1 MSWDFC
7 FNLISFFIILFLGVY
22 ILFLGVFFPK
32 NASFIKIIHKL
43 SAIYIFFS
51 FFIYNFSIVLRPNMA
66 DTFVV
71 EKSVEVFQSFI
82 DKTGINVSENKIENM
97 NFFFVEGNHN
107 FSDMLQM
114 IQNNSLFMNL
124 FVIYAFF
131 MVFVFFFGIID
142 SFFIANNT
150 DIEYALLVFFVLLA
164 SLFVFYVHSFLD
176 IILALEVITLAS
188 YVLVAFERQ
197 NRFSTF
203 GGVQY
208 FILGSVPSGMLLLG
222 AGMLYKNWGTLA
234 LEDLDLLLTY
244 TYLSVFNYNFFE
256 EAISFNTVV
265 NENAFGVDG
274 NNFEFLFKNF
284 SFSNLIVNST
294 NWELLYTEST
304 SFVFITILAFFL
316 LMFNFFFKITAAPFQ
331 FWAPS
336 VYGNAPIATV
346 TFISIFSKGLIFFL
360 IYKVI
365 TLIFHGYFVLFT
377 PFFLFCSVLSIFFGM
392 IGAFT
397 ETVIKRFFVFSSM
410 SHVGFMLVGLAFFSL
425 EGAYATFHYLPV
437 YILSSFMMWF
447 TLLHIERKNTH
458 LIHFNSLKQ
467 TDPILALLFAFLV
480 FSMSGIP
487 PLGGFFIKLDV
498 MFILMENHKFY
509 LNYILFIFTVA
520 GFYYYLRI
528 LKIIFFD
535 TVESYDY
542 KFYKSNIRL
551 WLISVFF
558 LVLFFYMFFIQ
569 KPLLVLQTEMLA
581 SIFGKI

>member
-1 MSWDFC
+1 MFWDFC
-7 FNLISFFIILFLGVY
+7 FNISSLLIILFLGVY

-32 NASFIKIIHKL
+32 NASFIKLIHKL

-51 FFIYNFSIVLRPNMA
+51 FFIYNFSIVLRPTIA
-66 DTFVV
+66 DSFVI
-71 EKSVEVFQSFI
+71 EKSVETFQRFI
-82 DKTGINVSENKIENM
+82 ENAGINVNENNTENL
-97 NFFFVEGNHN
+97 NFFFDNVNTN
-107 FSDMLQM
+107 FNDLLQT

-131 MVFVFFFGIID
+131 MVFIFFFGIVD
-142 SFFIANNT
+142 RFFIVNNT
-150 DIEYALLVFFVLLA
+150 DIEYSLLVFFILLG
-164 SLFVFYVHSFLD
+164 SLFVFYVHTFLD

-208 FILGSVPSGMLLLG
+208 FILGSIPSGMLLLG

-244 TYLSVFNYNFFE
+244 TYMSVFNYNFFE
-256 EAISFNTVV
+256 EAISLNNT
-265 NENAFGVDG
+265 GVDV

-284 SFSNLIVNST
+284 SFSDLIVNST
-294 NWELLYTEST
+294 NWELLYVEST

-316 LMFNFFFKITAAPFQ
+316 LMFNFLFKVTAAPFH

-336 VYGNAPIATV
+336 VYGNAPIPTV
-346 TFISIFSKGLIFFL
+346 TFLSIFSKGLIFFL

-365 TLIFHGYFVLFT
+365 TLVFHGYFVLFT

-397 ETVIKRFFVFSSM
+397 ETVIKRFFVYSSM

-447 TLLHIERKNTH
+447 TLLHFGKENTH
-458 LIHFNSLKQ
+458 LIHFNSLKKS
-467 TDPILALLFAFLV
+467 DPLLALLFAFLV

-487 PLGGFFIKLDV
+487 PLGGFFVKLDV
-498 MFILMENHKFY
+498 MFILLESHKFY
-509 LNYILFIFTVA
+509 LNYVLFIFTVA
-520 GFYYYLRI
+520 SFYYYLRI

-535 TVESYDY
+535 TVETFEY

-551 WLISVFF
+551 WLISIFF
-558 LVLFFYMFFIQ
+558 LILFFYMFFIQ

-581 SIFGKI
+581 SIFGKF